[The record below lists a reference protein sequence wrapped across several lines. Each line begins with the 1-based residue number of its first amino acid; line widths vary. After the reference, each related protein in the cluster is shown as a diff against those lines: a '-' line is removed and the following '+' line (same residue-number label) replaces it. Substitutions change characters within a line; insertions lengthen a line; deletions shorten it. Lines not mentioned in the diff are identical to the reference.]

1 MPTARLATLMDLALA
16 AWVCAWIAIGVVI
29 GIEVSH
35 LSALS
40 KTVVKEGLAVHT
52 VGTSLRGLGGL
63 PLVGGPIAS
72 GAKAVQAAGSSA
84 VASGTASESTVSALS
99 VLLALAVAV
108 LPSLPVLVFYLPARL
123 KRRRESATIRRA
135 LGDPHQVANLR
146 DFLAARALATLD
158 YNSLSRLGVRGGAA
172 LSEDELTALAEEQL
186 RRMDIDP
193 QRLRIPMSNR
203 A

>member
-1 MPTARLATLMDLALA
+1 MLSTRLTTLIDLALA
-16 AWVCAWIAIGVVI
+16 AWVCAWIAIGVAI

-52 VGTSLRGLGGL
+52 VGTSMRALGGL

-72 GAKAVQAAGSSA
+72 DAKAVQAAGSSA
-84 VASGTASESTVSALS
+84 VASGTASESSVSTLS

-108 LPSLPVLVFYLPARL
+108 LPSVPVLVFYLPARL
-123 KRRRESATIRRA
+123 KRRRESTTIRRA
-135 LGDPHQVANLR
+135 LRDPNQVGTLR
-146 DFLAARALATLD
+146 DFLAARALGTLD
-158 YNSLSRLGVRGGAA
+158 YNSLSRLGVRGGSA

-193 QRLRIPMSNR
+193 QRLRVPMSHR

>member
-1 MPTARLATLMDLALA
+1 MLTARLASLIDLALA
-16 AWVCAWIAIGVVI
+16 IWVCAWIAIGVVI

-40 KTVVKEGLAVHT
+40 RTVVKEGLAVHT
-52 VGTSLRGLGGL
+52 VGTSMRALGGL

-72 GAKAVQAAGSSA
+72 DAKAVQAAGSSA

-123 KRRRESATIRRA
+123 RRRRESATIRRA
-135 LGDPHQVANLR
+135 LRDPHQVANLR

-158 YNSLSRLGVRGGAA
+158 YDSLRRLGVRGDSA

-193 QRLRIPMSNR
+193 QRLRTPISNR

>member
-1 MPTARLATLMDLALA
+1 MFTTRLTPLIDLVLA

-29 GIEVSH
+29 GLEVSH

-40 KTVVKEGLAVHT
+40 RTVVKEGVAVHT
-52 VGTSLRGLGGL
+52 VGTSMRALGGL

-72 GAKAVQAAGSSA
+72 DAKAVQAAGSSA
-84 VASGTASESTVSALS
+84 VASGAASESAVGTLS
-99 VLLALAVAV
+99 VLLGLAVAV
-108 LPSLPVLVFYLPARL
+108 LPSVPVLVFYLPARL
-123 KRRRESATIRRA
+123 RRRRESATVRRA
-135 LGDPHQVANLR
+135 LRDPDQLGNLR
-146 DFLAARALATLD
+146 DFLAARALGTLD
-158 YNSLSRLGVRGGAA
+158 YDSLSRLGVRGGAA

-193 QRLRIPMSNR
+193 QRLRIPMSHR

>member
-1 MPTARLATLMDLALA
+1 MFTTRLTPLIDLVLA

-29 GIEVSH
+29 GLEVSH

-52 VGTSLRGLGGL
+52 VGTSMHALSGL
-63 PLVGGPIAS
+63 PLVGGAIAS
-72 GAKAVQAAGSSA
+72 DARAVQAAGSSA
-84 VASGTASESTVSALS
+84 VASGTASESTVGTLA
-99 VLLALAVAV
+99 VLLGLAVAV
-108 LPSLPVLVFYLPARL
+108 LPSVPVLVFYLPARL
-123 KRRRESATIRRA
+123 RRRRESATVRRA
-135 LGDPHQVANLR
+135 LRDPDQVGNLR
-146 DFLAARALATLD
+146 DFLAARALGTLD
-158 YNSLSRLGVRGGAA
+158 YDSLSRLGVRGGAT

-193 QRLRIPMSNR
+193 QRLRIPMSHR